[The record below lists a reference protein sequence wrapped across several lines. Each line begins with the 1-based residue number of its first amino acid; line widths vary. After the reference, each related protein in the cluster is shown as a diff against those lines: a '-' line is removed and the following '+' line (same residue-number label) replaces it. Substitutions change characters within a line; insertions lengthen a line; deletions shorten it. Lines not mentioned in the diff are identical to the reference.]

1 METAQSLIFKS
12 PSPLSRSR
20 SHSPISPEE
29 RLALDCEGPPRC
41 LPRALS
47 ALSLSTLESI
57 HEEEGSIVEEAAA
70 TADREGIMEE
80 GDGNCVGAEDDD
92 QLSFLESIPEACF
105 VEICSYL
112 RKSDLYRLSMVSTTC
127 AAAALD
133 ESVWRQLTLRT
144 YPKRGAEEPVDF
156 LWRAEFKALGDAIS
170 REKAYMRALS
180 QGAAGCRKGA
190 APPARLVSTLRYSAH
205 EGRATRQVRMAARA
219 AAAASAKVSVSA
231 AAQLPHLAALDA
243 AALKPHVPARQGSCD
258 WSQLGG
264 IGSGSAEPRIAL

>member
-1 METAQSLIFKS
+1 METAPSLPLKS

-29 RLALDCEGPPRC
+29 RLALDSEGPGYRC

-47 ALSLSTLESI
+47 AVSLSTLESI
-57 HEEEGSIVEEAAA
+57 HEEEGSVVEEAAA
-70 TADREGIMEE
+70 AADREGILEAAEE
-80 GDGNCVGAEDDD
+80 DEDD
-92 QLSFLESIPEACF
+92 QLSVLESIPEACF

-112 RKSDLYRLSMVSTTC
+112 RKSDLYHLSMASTIC

-144 YPKRGAEEPVDF
+144 YPKRGPEEPVDF

-205 EGRATRQVRMAARA
+205 EGRSMRQVRMAARA
-219 AAAASAKVSVSA
+219 AAASAKVSTSA

-264 IGSGSAEPRIAL
+264 IGSGTAKPLIAL